1 MTTTPD
7 VVLKHAVTRG
17 VEEIVRAYGRSR
29 VRAVPDGQGGA
40 WIEISRVPLGE
51 PYDQGDTFLVCLLPF
66 NLPTADVYPMF
77 VRSDLTRT
85 DGGAHGAGFGV
96 TTLQWPGEAT
106 PRPVIQLSRRTAG
119 DPSAQTPLQK
129 IEKVLHWLRT
139 R

>member
-1 MTTTPD
+1 M
-7 VVLKHAVTRG
+7 KAAVAKG
-17 VEEIVRAYGRSR
+17 VAEIARAHGESK

-40 WIEISRVPLGE
+40 WVEVTGVALGA
-51 PYDQGDTFLVCLLPF
+51 PYVQGDTFLVCLLPF

-77 VRSDLTRT
+77 VRSDLTRL
-85 DGGAHGAGFGV
+85 DAQPHGPGFGV
-96 TTLQWPGEAT
+96 TALQWPGEPAQ
-106 PRPVIQLSRRTAG
+106 RPVMQLSRRTAG